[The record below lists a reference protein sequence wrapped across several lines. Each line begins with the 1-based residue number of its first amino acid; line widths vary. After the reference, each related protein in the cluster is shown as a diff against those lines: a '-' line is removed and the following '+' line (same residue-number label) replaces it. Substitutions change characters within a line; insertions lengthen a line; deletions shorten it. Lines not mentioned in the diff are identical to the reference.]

1 MTQRHGATISPKRHG
16 GPWSR
21 QGFRLLLIGET
32 TSKLG
37 TNVTSILLPLVA
49 ISALDASPLVIGVL
63 TAAPWLPWLM
73 IGLPAGA
80 WVDRL
85 PRRTVMLCCNAVS
98 ATSLATVP
106 AAAWTG
112 LLSTWQLLTVALV
125 NGVCSVFFSTACS
138 AYLPSLIDKADLMEG
153 NAKLQGAEQVT
164 RVAGPSAGGLLA
176 QAVGS
181 ATGLLVDVLS
191 FVVSSLCLL
200 LVRNAEPRPAR
211 RVNTTL
217 LRDMAEGLRFV
228 TRDPYVR
235 TLTLFGAAL
244 NLALAGYQAVLLVFL
259 VRTVEA
265 GPGLVG
271 LLVSCGGVGGI
282 LGGLVSSRIPRR
294 LGTARG
300 LLTVQLVT
308 APFALLI
315 PLADEGPRLALFV
328 LGSTVMTAGIVASNV
343 IIVSFRQSYCPP
355 EMLGRVTSSALFVN
369 FGTIPV
375 GALAGSTLA
384 TVLGL
389 RPTMWVLC
397 TGICATSGLLQSG
410 PLRRVRDLPRAAV
423 PVHD

>member
-1 MTQRHGATISPKRHG
+1 MTQGHGVTTSPKRNG
-16 GPWSR
+16 GPWSH

-37 TNVTSILLPLVA
+37 TNVTSVLLPLVA
-49 ISALDASPLVIGVL
+49 ISTLDASPLVIGVL
-63 TAAPWLPWLM
+63 TAAPWLPWLV

-85 PRRTVMLCCNAVS
+85 PRRAVMLCCNVVS
-98 ATSLATVP
+98 ATLLATVP

-112 LLSTWQLLTVALV
+112 LLSTWQLLAVALV

-153 NAKLQGAEQVT
+153 NAKLQGAEQAA
-164 RVAGPSAGGLLA
+164 RVAGPGAGGLLA
-176 QAVGS
+176 QALGS

-191 FVVSSLCLL
+191 FLVSSLCLL
-200 LVRNAEPRPAR
+200 LVRDAEPRPAR
-211 RVNTTL
+211 RVDGTL
-217 LRDMAEGLRFV
+217 WRDMADGLRIV

-244 NLALAGYQAVLLVFL
+244 NLALAGYQAVLLLFL

-265 GPGLVG
+265 DPGLIG
-271 LLVSCGGVGGI
+271 LLISCGGVGGI
-282 LGGLVSSRIPRR
+282 LGGLVSSHIPRR

-300 LLTVQLVT
+300 LITVQLVT

-315 PLADEGPRLALFV
+315 PLAGQGPRLALFV
-328 LGSTVMTAGIVASNV
+328 VGSTVMTAGIVASNV

-375 GALAGSTLA
+375 GALVGSTLA

-397 TGICATSGLLQSG
+397 TGICATSGLLLAG
-410 PLRRVRDLPRAAV
+410 PLRRMRDLPRALV